1 MIFAGSRF
9 MLGLA
14 ALTLAPLAA
23 PAQAAAAPTAA
34 QSAGAALVHPD
45 HDAIVARMKALDA
58 IHILPIPVL
67 QKRAASGDLRAMYA
81 LSLRYQNGL
90 DVKRSW
96 DEYERL
102 SKRILALAPAAAAQ
116 GDSYAMFQMAM
127 QGSLFEGWSDARR
140 LVTYRAAAEAGD
152 AEAAE
157 RVGFAY
163 YWGRAVRE
171 DKAEALR
178 WYLRGAAGG
187 HCDAIRSAAGILSDS
202 NFAGYDVAEAVRWYR
217 ITAQNDYGCGNG
229 ANYALALIFSEGKGN
244 VARDYSEALR
254 WFLETAK
261 RGNPVGA
268 MQIGFYYEKGLGTP
282 VNKAEAL
289 RWFKM
294 AGFPSV
300 AAARAEMA
308 RLKIAEPE

>member
-1 MIFAGSRF
+1 MMSTGSRL

-14 ALTLAPLAA
+14 ALTLAPLAT
-23 PAQAAAAPTAA
+23 PAHAAAVPPVT
-34 QSAGAALVHPD
+34 QSTGAALVHPD
-45 HDAIVARMKALDA
+45 HAAIVARMKAMDA
-58 IHILPIPVL
+58 VHILPIPVL
-67 QKRAASGDLRAMYA
+67 QKRAAAGDLRAMYA

-127 QGSLFEGWSDARR
+127 QGALFEGWSDARR

-163 YWGRAVRE
+163 YWGRGVRE

-187 HCDAIRSAAGILSDS
+187 HCDSINMVANLLSDPKQG
-202 NFAGYDVAEAVRWYR
+202 AVDVAEAVRWYR
-217 ITAQNDYGCGNG
+217 IAAENAYGCGNG

-244 VARDYSEALR
+244 VPRDYGQALH
-254 WFLETAK
+254 WFIETAK

-289 RWFKM
+289 RWFKI